1 MGGDSGGPQTV
12 TNRTELPPWL
22 EDITKEN
29 LSLAQKVA
37 DRPYVPYTGQRISGF
52 TPEQEQAFRLVQS
65 GVGATEPIY
74 GQAYGALSNVA
85 NYAPS
90 NVLPSMVGYQG
101 VSTGGVGPYERVS
114 APSVAA
120 QDVQAQN
127 FLQGNISGYINP
139 YVENVESRAVEAANR
154 TLQQEKNVI
163 AANAARAGAFGGS
176 RQGLAEGVATA
187 ETARNVGDLSARL
200 RADAFNQAAALQ
212 AADQARALQASLANQ
227 QANLSAGTTTAQLA
241 QQAQLANQAAGM
253 RTGEFN
259 VDRALQASLANQSAG
274 IRTGETNVGQ
284 MLQAQLAN
292 QQAGSTGAGLRL
304 QAASGLSNMANQYQ
318 QARQQ
323 EAALVENVGQQRQA
337 QAQAALDEAYARFLE
352 ERNYPI
358 EGLNLRLAAT
368 TATPYG
374 STQTQT
380 KTGGPGGNSFL
391 TGLGAVGTGASA
403 ALSIAQL
410 VAM

>member
-52 TPEQEQAFRLVQS
+52 TPEQEQAFGIIQQ
-65 GVGATEPIY
+65 GVGRTAPAFEAA
-74 GQAYGALSNVA
+74 QAAAGGSAF
-85 NYAPS
+85 
-90 NVLPSMVGYQG
+90 YQ
-101 VSTGGVGPYERVS
+101 PERV
-114 APSVAA
+114 
-120 QDVQAQN
+120 QAGS
-127 FLQGNISGYINP
+127 FLTGDISGYMNP
-139 YVENVESRAVEAANR
+139 YVANVEQRAIEASGRSLEQARN
-154 TLQQEKNVI
+154 QI
-163 AANAARAGAFGGS
+163 AANAAQARAFGGS
-176 RQGLAEGVATA
+176 RQGLAEGVAA
-187 ETARNVGDLSARL
+187 SESARNIGDLSARL
-200 RADAFNQAAALQ
+200 RSEAFDRAAALQSGDYARALQAAQANQAAALQ
-212 AADQARALQASLANQ
+212 GAATNISGATALGAL
-227 QANLSAGTTTAQLA
+227 T
-241 QQAQLANQAAGM
+241 QQAQAG
-253 RTGEFN
+253 
-259 VDRALQASLANQSAG
+259 
-274 IRTGETNVGQ
+274 
-284 MLQAQLAN
+284 
-292 QQAGSTGAGLRL
+292 
-304 QAASGLSNMANQYQ
+304 
-318 QARQQ
+318 RQQ